1 MIGEQKNNVKK
12 IVKKLSA
19 NMAHGSF
26 YGELPL
32 PKLHKGKDGRERAMP
47 LNIGEKFILYLLTNL
62 GMIGREF
69 EIEKI
74 LKEELEIDEEE
85 SDVRGLWTHTFL
97 ANCFK
102 IRAVYRLHAL

>member
-1 MIGEQKNNVKK
+1 
-12 IVKKLSA
+12 
-19 NMAHGSF
+19 
-26 YGELPL
+26 
-32 PKLHKGKDGRERAMP
+32 MP

-62 GMIGREF
+62 GMIGRHN

-102 IRAVYRLHAL
+102 IRAVYRLHALQKLQAKWSTLGDEQEEETKLQMAVIIDNLGKAR